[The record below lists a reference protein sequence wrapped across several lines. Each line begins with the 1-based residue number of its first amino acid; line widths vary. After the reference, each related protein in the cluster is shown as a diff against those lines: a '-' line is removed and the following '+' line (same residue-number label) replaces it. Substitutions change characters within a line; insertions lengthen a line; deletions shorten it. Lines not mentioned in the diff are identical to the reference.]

1 MGFVG
6 NLVLLPEWKSFENLL
21 RVDKLIA
28 MSLVYYFF
36 GDIVFTLMW
45 DDTSLKIIGDGDHG
59 LS

>member
-1 MGFVG
+1 
-6 NLVLLPEWKSFENLL
+6 
-21 RVDKLIA
+21 